1 MDTARFAR
9 QYDPEHDREPS
20 QQFRL
25 PRSERPQARS
35 RPAPASP
42 LSAAEPAFAILLRRC
57 DGQRRAMIEFHE
69 AAMPWTPHL
78 HAAPRVGGTHP
89 TLAVLATGAVVR

>member
-1 MDTARFAR
+1 
-9 QYDPEHDREPS
+9 
-20 QQFRL
+20 
-25 PRSERPQARS
+25 
-35 RPAPASP
+35 
-42 LSAAEPAFAILLRRC
+42 
-57 DGQRRAMIEFHE
+57 MIEFHE